1 MQHREAWMKKTEGT
15 NKQFKIFWKK
25 LSKEEKQ
32 VHPSKTSLG
41 PNSSFGSAP
50 RQKLM
55 QSYVVL
61 I

>member
-1 MQHREAWMKKTEGT
+1 MQHHEAWMKKTEGT

-25 LSKEEKQ
+25 LSKEKQ

-41 PNSSFGSAP
+41 PNSSFSSAP